1 MYIDDH
7 SYIANGKPYRRVLL
21 RHSYRE
27 GGKVKQKNIANITSC
42 SEQEIQAI
50 KFALKNKDNA
60 DFLRQ
65 MASAETSYWKKA
77 GSVILLYQVIKELGI
92 DQILGKSNQAN
103 YVFWQIMS
111 RLIQPS
117 SQLASVRLAQQH
129 CGCELIGIDEINEL
143 NLYDSLVWLH
153 DNKDSIEKRLFVQR
167 HKNHQSDCATLFLY
181 DVSSSYLEGKH
192 NELATWGY
200 NRDKKKGK
208 LQIVYGLLTD
218 EQGYPLSVEAFEGN
232 TKDTA
237 TVATQIKK
245 IKDKFGC
252 KRVVFVGDKGMIKQA
267 EIDHL
272 QEEGLNYIT
281 TITKPQISSLIRE
294 GTFQL
299 ELFTND
305 LIEVIDKEQSVRYVL
320 RKNEYRAAEMAEN
333 RKDKIEALK
342 ERVDNSNTYLQDHP
356 KAALATQKKNID
368 AFISKL
374 KMTTYAG
381 LSGTEEDHK
390 LVLVINEKALEE
402 IAKLDGCYAM
412 KTDLMDSKET
422 PKEEVHKHY
431 KALAEVEWAFR
442 TQKSQLKIRPVFFRK
457 AHRTRG
463 HLMVCMFAYMI
474 EKYLREKWKG
484 LDITVME
491 GIAKLGTIVGLK
503 TNFGKE
509 KEVIWIGKPD
519 EQSKELLDKAGVT
532 LPKFLPAKETI
543 VVTKSFLQN
552 NRK

>member
-1 MYIDDH
+1 MYVDDH

-27 GGKVKQKNIANITSC
+27 GGKVKQKNIANISNC

-60 DFLRQ
+60 DLLRQ
-65 MASAETSYWKKA
+65 MATAETSYWKKA
-77 GSVILLYQVIKELGI
+77 GAVISLYQVIKELGI
-92 DQILGKSNQAN
+92 DKILGKSEQAN
-103 YVFWQIMS
+103 YVLWQIMS
-111 RLIQPS
+111 RLIEPS
-117 SQLASVRLAQQH
+117 SQLATVRLAQQH

-153 DNKDSIEKRLFVQR
+153 DNKESIEKRLFARRQKSR
-167 HKNHQSDCATLFLY
+167 QADCATLFLY
-181 DVSSSYLEGKH
+181 DVSSSYLEGTQ

-218 EQGYPLSVEAFEGN
+218 EEGCPLSVEAFKGN
-232 TKDTA
+232 TKDAA
-237 TVATQIKK
+237 TVATQITK
-245 IKDKFGC
+245 IKEKFGC

-267 EIDHL
+267 EIEHL
-272 QEEGLNYIT
+272 QKEGLNYIT
-281 TITKPQISSLIRE
+281 TITKPQINSLIKE
-294 GTFQL
+294 GVFQL
-299 ELFTND
+299 ELFTKD
-305 LIEVIDKEQSVRYVL
+305 LIEVIDKEQSVRYIL
-320 RKNEYRAAEMAEN
+320 RKNDYRAVEMAEN
-333 RKDKIEALK
+333 RQAKIEALK
-342 ERVDNSNTYLQDHP
+342 KRVENSNNYLQDHP
-356 KAALATQKKNID
+356 KAALTTQQKHLE

-374 KMTTYAG
+374 KMTTYVELHG
-381 LSGTEEDHK
+381 IEDDRK

-412 KTDLMDSKET
+412 KTDLLESEET
-422 PKEEVHKHY
+422 SKEEVHQHY

-457 AHRTRG
+457 AHRTKG

-474 EKYLREKWKG
+474 EKHLREKWR
-484 LDITVME
+484 DIDVTVME
-491 GIAKLGTIVGLK
+491 GVSKLSSIVGLK

-519 EQSKELLDKAGVT
+519 EQSKELLDKAGVI

-543 VVTKSFLQN
+543 VATKSNLPKH
-552 NRK
+552 RK